1 MEHLRRHAARFPDKI
16 AVTLLANGETE
27 SGHLTYRELDLR
39 ARAIAGHLQSARLEG
54 QCVLLLHPS
63 GLEFVTA
70 FFGCLYA
77 GVIAVPVFP
86 PRFNRNMQRLDHIIA
101 DTSPGLVLTTNSMMN
116 RRETA
121 PAISAIPWV
130 PTELIPDAS
139 ADSWTAPAL
148 ERSNVAFLQYTS
160 GSTSSPKGVMVTH
173 GNLLANHAMMQ
184 TAYDQDENSTIV
196 CWMPLFHDMGLITA
210 LLQGLYLGS
219 RVVIMPPET
228 FIMKP
233 ARWLQAMSRY
243 RAHST
248 GAPNFAYDL
257 CVRKVTPE
265 QCQDLDLSA
274 WRLAMNAAE
283 PVAAGTLEQFT
294 AKFAPY
300 GFRPETLN
308 PGYGLAEATAFVTS
322 GACAAPPLLDQTPPS
337 AYADGA
343 TSRAKVACGPP
354 WEGGRVLIV
363 DPESLDPCPPGVI
376 GEIWLAGPHV
386 AAGYWNQ
393 REATLHTF
401 HAYTAGGADGPY
413 LRTGDLGYLYQGE
426 LCVAGRLKDL
436 VIICGQN
443 HDPAD
448 IELTVEASHPR
459 IRPHAT
465 AAIGMTDGDTERL
478 IVLAELGRPARGD
491 ASDGDA
497 ADLHTEILRNARRD
511 VSEQHGISL
520 HELVLLPPSSLPKT
534 TSGKIQRHAARQLY
548 LERHLTPL
556 SS

>member
-1 MEHLRRHAARFPDKI
+1 MELLRQHADRVPDKI

-39 ARAIAGHLQSARLEG
+39 ARAIAGHLQSAGLGGR
-54 QCVLLLHPS
+54 CVLLLHPS

-101 DTSPGLVLTTNSMMN
+101 DTSPGLVLTTTSMMS

-121 PAISAIPWV
+121 PALSEIPWV
-130 PTELIPDAS
+130 ATELIPEAS
-139 ADSWTAPAL
+139 ADSWAAPAL
-148 ERSNVAFLQYTS
+148 ERSNIAFLQYTS
-160 GSTSSPKGVMVTH
+160 GSTSAPKGVMVTH

-184 TAYDQDENSTIV
+184 AAYDQDENSTIV

-283 PVAAGTLEQFT
+283 PVVAETLQQFT
-294 AKFAPY
+294 TKFAPY
-300 GFRPETLN
+300 GFRQETLN

-322 GACAAPPLLDQTPPS
+322 GACAALPVLHLTPPS
-337 AYADGA
+337 TTPDS
-343 TSRAKVACGPP
+343 TTTRPKVACGPP
-354 WEGGRVLIV
+354 WEGGQVLIV
-363 DPESLDPCPPGVI
+363 DPDSLEPCPPGVV
-376 GEIWLAGPHV
+376 GEIWLTGPHV

-393 REATLHTF
+393 PEATTRTF
-401 HAYTAGGADGPY
+401 HAFTAGGTHGPH
-413 LRTGDLGYLYQGE
+413 LRTGDLGYMYQGE
-426 LCVAGRLKDL
+426 LCVSGRLKDI
-436 VIICGQN
+436 VIVCGQN

-465 AAIGMTDGDTERL
+465 AAFGIYDGDTEKL
-478 IVLAELGRPARGD
+478 VVLAELGRPARGET
-491 ASDGDA
+491 ADGDA
-497 ADLHTEILRNARRD
+497 ATLHTEILRNARRD
-511 VSEQHGISL
+511 VSEQHGITL

-534 TSGKIQRHAARQLY
+534 TSGKIQRHAARRLY
-548 LERHLTPL
+548 LDRQLPPL
-556 SS
+556 SR

>member
-1 MEHLRRHAARFPDKI
+1 MELLRLHAERIPDKI

-27 SGHLTYRELDLR
+27 SGHLTYRELDQR
-39 ARAIAGHLQSARLEG
+39 ARAIAGHLQSAGLG
-54 QCVLLLHPS
+54 GKCVLLLHPS

-86 PRFNRNMQRLDHIIA
+86 PRFNRNMQRLDHIFA
-101 DTSPGLVLTTNSMMN
+101 DTSPGLVLTTTGMMS
-116 RRETA
+116 RREAA
-121 PAISAIPWV
+121 PAMAEVPWV
-130 PTELIPDAS
+130 ATELIADVA
-139 ADSWTAPAL
+139 ADSWVPPTL
-148 ERSNVAFLQYTS
+148 DRSTVAFLQYTS
-160 GSTSSPKGVMVTH
+160 GSTSAPKGVMVTH
-173 GNLLANHAMMQ
+173 DNLLANHAMMQ
-184 TAYDQDENSTIV
+184 AAYDQDENSTIV

-210 LLQGLYLGS
+210 LLQAVYLGS
-219 RVVIMPPET
+219 RVVIMPPEA

-257 CVRKVTPE
+257 CVRKISPE
-265 QCQDLDLSA
+265 QCQGLDLSA

-283 PVAAGTLEQFT
+283 PVSAGTLQQFT

-300 GFRPETLN
+300 GFRPETFN

-322 GACAAPPLLDQTPPS
+322 GACTATPVLDPTPPS
-337 AYADGA
+337 THAEGS
-343 TSRAKVACGPP
+343 TPRPKVACGPP

-363 DPESLDPCPPGVI
+363 DPESLEPCPPGVI

-393 REATLHTF
+393 REATARTF
-401 HAYTAGGADGPY
+401 HAYTAGGTDGPC

-426 LCVAGRLKDL
+426 LCVSGRLKDI

-448 IELTVEASHPR
+448 IELTVESGHPR

-465 AAIGMTDGDTERL
+465 AAFGITDGDTERL
-478 IVLAELGRPARGD
+478 VVLAELGRPARGESADSD
-491 ASDGDA
+491 AVT
-497 ADLHTEILRNARRD
+497 LHAEILKNARRD

-548 LERHLTPL
+548 LDRHLKPL